1 VVGARPNF
9 MKIAAVMRAMRSQAD
24 VFEQF
29 LIHTGQHYDD
39 NMSRVFFEETQL
51 PDPDLN
57 LGIGSGTHAE
67 QTAKVMLAIE
77 PILLKRHPDWVTV
90 IGDVNST
97 LAAALA
103 CAKVGI
109 RVAHIEAGL
118 RSFDRAMPEEINR
131 LLTDRLSQLL
141 LCPSAVAAENLL
153 GEGISDGVHVVGDVL
168 YDAMLQFM
176 PAADRIVSPAE
187 SLGLGPGEYAVA
199 TIHRAGNTDDP
210 QRLSRI
216 VRCLEAADIPVIFPV
231 HPRTSAALRGIGGA
245 APVNIRT
252 LEPVSYLAMLRLE
265 RDARLILTDSGGVQR
280 EAFWLGVPCITLRDQ
295 TEWVETVSTGW
306 NQLVGVD
313 PDRVRTAAARAKPT
327 ERPPQCYGDGHT
339 AERIAALLNES

>member
-1 VVGARPNF
+1 
-9 MKIAAVMRAMRSQAD
+9 MKVATVMRAMSSQAN
-24 VFEQF
+24 VFEQV

-51 PDPDLN
+51 RDPDVN

-67 QTAKVMLAIE
+67 QTAKVMLALE
-77 PILLKRHPDWVTV
+77 PVLLQRSPDWVTV

-118 RSFDRAMPEEINR
+118 RSFDRAMPEEVNR
-131 LLTDRLSQLL
+131 LLTDHLSAML
-141 LCPSAVAAENLL
+141 LCPSEVAVANLL
-153 GEGISDGVHVVGDVL
+153 REGIGEGVHVVGDVL

-176 PAADRIVSPAE
+176 PAADRIASPAG
-187 SLGLGPGEYAVA
+187 SLALGPGEYALA

-210 QRLSRI
+210 QRLSQI
-216 VRCLEAADIPVIFPV
+216 LRCLEAAGVPVIFPV
-231 HPRTSAALRGIGGA
+231 HPRTRTALEVIGA
-245 APVNIRT
+245 ARPVNIRM
-252 LEPVSYLAMLRLE
+252 LEPVSYVAMLRLE
-265 RDARLILTDSGGVQR
+265 RDARFILTDSGGVQR

-313 PDRVRTAAARAKPT
+313 PGRVRAAVAKAKPT
-327 ERPPQCYGDGHT
+327 EQAPQCYGDGH
-339 AERIAALLNES
+339 AADRIAALFSES

>member
-1 VVGARPNF
+1 
-9 MKIAAVMRAMRSQAD
+9 MKIAPVMRAMSSHANL
-24 VFEQF
+24 FEQV

-39 NMSRVFFEETQL
+39 NMSRVFFKETQL
-51 PDPDLN
+51 SDPDLN

-67 QTAKVMLAIE
+67 QTAKVMLALE
-77 PILLKRHPDWVTV
+77 PVLLQRHPDWVTV

-103 CAKVGI
+103 CAKIGI
-109 RVAHIEAGL
+109 GVAHIEAGL

-131 LLTDRLSQLL
+131 LLTDRLSSLL
-141 LCPSAVAAENLL
+141 FCPSAVAAENLAR
-153 GEGISDGVHVVGDVL
+153 EGISQGVHVVGDVL
-168 YDAMLQFM
+168 YDAMLQFI
-176 PAADRIVSPAE
+176 PAADRIASPAE

-199 TIHRAGNTDDP
+199 TIHRAGNTNDP
-210 QRLSRI
+210 QRLSQI
-216 VRCLEAADIPVIFPV
+216 LCCLEAAGVPVIFPV
-231 HPRTSAALRGIGGA
+231 HPRTTAALHEIGVA
-245 APVNIRT
+245 VPVNIRT

-265 RDARLILTDSGGVQR
+265 RDARFILTDSGGVQR

-313 PDRVRTAAARAKPT
+313 PDRVRAAVARAKPT
-327 ERPPQCYGDGHT
+327 EEPPQCYGDGHT
-339 AERIAALLNES
+339 AERIAALIKEG